1 MTEKKEKEAIRVW
14 KQRKEVF
21 RLRAKGCTVR
31 QISEKTGVS
40 TGNINN
46 YLASRENIMK
56 SFAEVALFENDIYNK
71 KLGVGLNKLQNIKN
85 SQLKS
90 IVSDYAKG
98 VSIKDIIA
106 KHNITKITSEY
117 VLAIIVDNE
126 ISTARKRVVA
136 KVHYDRA
143 SPDFKVNTSIQ
154 KEKYRAAK
162 VDEWDFGN
170 EQFIV
175 NDGAIPE
182 LRRWL

>member
-1 MTEKKEKEAIRVW
+1 MIEKKEKEAIRVW

-21 RLRAKGCTVR
+21 RLRAERYTVR

-40 TGNINN
+40 TGSIDGYFANRKNIT
-46 YLASRENIMK
+46 K
-56 SFAEVALFENDIYNK
+56 SFAEVELFQSDLNNQN
-71 KLGVGLNKLQNIKN
+71 LGVGLQRLENIQNN
-85 SQLKS
+85 QLKS
-90 IVSDYAKG
+90 IVFDYVKG
-98 VSIKDIIA
+98 VSVKDIIA

-117 VLAIIVDNE
+117 VLAIMVDDE

-143 SPDFKVNTSIQ
+143 SPDIKVNTSTQ

-170 EQFIV
+170 EQFIA
-175 NDGAIPE
+175 NDSAIPE
-182 LRRWL
+182 LRRW